1 MYIDVKIQEDICFLW
16 LNKPG
21 TNSLSQELLDEL
33 YDVICWASKQNTVK
47 VIVLTSKLPFG
58 FSSGLDLGSFMDDQ
72 QTVFAEKIYNA
83 VYKSFQITK
92 IIIQSHKIFIAA
104 LSGPVI
110 GSAASIAFSC
120 DFRFAARGTWFWLPD
135 VQYGGLLVDG
145 GIEILKRL
153 VGNSRSYMLGL
164 TNDRIN
170 LDEADKWGLIY
181 KVAER
186 QKLEEAAFSFAKKLC
201 GFSFNTLSSHKKII
215 NEGLLN
221 DFREEQLREILSS
234 EDTYKKFL
242 SHMRNK
248 KKCKISGSPVNKS
261 QAFYQENFSR

>member
-33 YDVICWASKQNTVK
+33 HDTICWVSEQNTVK
-47 VIVLTSKLPFG
+47 VVILTSKLPFG
-58 FSSGLDLGSFMDDQ
+58 FSSGLDLGSFIYEQ
-72 QTVFAEKIYNA
+72 QTVFADKVYNA
-83 VYKSFQITK
+83 VLKSFQITK
-92 IIIQSHKIFIAA
+92 IITQSPKIFIAA

-153 VGNSRSYMLGL
+153 VGNSRSFMLGL
-164 TNDRIN
+164 TNGRVN
-170 LDEADKWGLIY
+170 LEEADKWGLIY
-181 KVAER
+181 KVAELR
-186 QKLEEAAFSFAKKLC
+186 KLEEAVFSFAKKLC

-215 NEGLLN
+215 NEGLLS

-234 EDTYKKFL
+234 EDTYQKFL
-242 SHMRNK
+242 SHMRSK
-248 KKCKISGSPVNKS
+248 
-261 QAFYQENFSR
+261 ENY